1 MAEASTASILKR
13 NFLFRDLPDA
23 AIEQIAALARLRDYT
38 GGEMIFS
45 EGDAGDAL
53 YAVASGSVRVS
64 TSSSE
69 GKTVFLNLM
78 EYGDIFGEVAVLDG
92 EARTATAEAVANA
105 RLIVITRADFLSL
118 LERESVLALHLLRLF
133 CRKLRWTTDI
143 VHEATLLPVPKRIAK
158 RLLGLARSHGRRKDG
173 GLELQMSQSELAS
186 FLGISRQIVN
196 QNLQTW
202 REAGWIELSRSR
214 ITIRDADEFD
224 RVTAVELSD

>member
-1 MAEASTASILKR
+1 MAEASTASILRR

-23 AIEQIAALARLRDYT
+23 AIEQIAALAHLRDYAN
-38 GGEMIFS
+38 GEMIFS

-64 TSSSE
+64 TSSSD

-78 EYGDIFGEVAVLDG
+78 EYGDIFGEIAVLDG
-92 EARTATAEAVANA
+92 DVRTATAEAGSNT
-105 RLIVITRADFLSL
+105 RLIVITRADFLGL
-118 LERESVLALHLLRLF
+118 LQRESLVSLHLLGLF

-143 VHEATLLPVPKRIAK
+143 VHEATLLPVPQRIAK
-158 RLLGLARSHGRRKDG
+158 RLLSLARTHGRRTG
-173 GLELQMSQSELAS
+173 ESFELQMSQSELAS

-202 REAGWIELSRSR
+202 REAGWVELSRSR
-214 ITIRDADEFD
+214 ITIRDAREFD
-224 RVTAVELSD
+224 RATAAEAIV